1 MNQILHHNRNAI
13 IAIPQYLLIIVILL
27 LILLPILFYGAG
39 QIQRQTQINQ
49 LKKDLQTM
57 MISADLLSQYADHAS
72 RLTKDITIPQSVR
85 YVSFQSQENSQE
97 NISNYLNWSSTYQ
110 ICYDDG
116 SIEKFQ
122 SPNNIIQS
130 PPNRLYQGT
139 HQIIVELINI
149 KDKTYVTMQTI
160 E

>member
-1 MNQILHHNRNAI
+1 MTLSINHNRNAI
-13 IAIPQYLLIIVILL
+13 IAIPQYLLLIIIVL
-27 LILLPILFYGAG
+27 LILLPILFYGAAR
-39 QIQRQTQINQ
+39 IERQTQINQ

-57 MISADLLSQYADHAS
+57 MISAKLLSQYADHAS
-72 RLTKDITIPQSVR
+72 RLTKDITIPQSVQ
-85 YVSFQSQENSQE
+85 YVSFQSPDMSQVNNSDDYE
-97 NISNYLNWSSTYQ
+97 WYSTYQ

-116 SIEKFQ
+116 YIEKFQ
-122 SPNNIIQS
+122 APDNIVESI
-130 PPNRLYQGT
+130 PYRLYQGT